1 MKEQI
6 KITIESSVVKPSP
19 FTKGNHTE
27 YKLKLSYKGNEYNFT
42 FHDSVY
48 NYQNNKKLNKDDALN
63 SVLLDANAYEQSRD
77 EKEFLD
83 AFFCNVSDLYE
94 DYMRGMELHEMYD
107 YYAKKD
113 VDELKAGL
121 KAYKECEK
129 TYNALQNMFNSDELT
144 ELTEEFA
151 DY

>member
-6 KITIESSVVKPSP
+6 KITILEKETKPSP
-19 FTKGNHTE
+19 VTNGNHTE
-27 YKLKLSYKGNEYNFT
+27 YKLKLSYKGNEYNFIY
-42 FHDSVY
+42 HDSVY
-48 NYQNNKKLNKDDALN
+48 SYEKKIKLNKDDALN
-63 SVLLDANAYEQSRD
+63 SILLDANAYEQSKD

-107 YYAKKD
+107 YSAKKD

-121 KAYKECEK
+121 KAYRACRG
-129 TYNALQNMFNSDELT
+129 TYNALQNMFTEDELSQ
-144 ELTEEFA
+144 LYKEFEN
-151 DY
+151 Y

>member
-48 NYQNNKKLNKDDALN
+48 NWQNNKKLNTDDALK
-63 SVLLDANAYEQSRD
+63 SILLDANAYEQSRD

-83 AFFCNVSDLYE
+83 EFFCNVSDLYE

-107 YYAKKD
+107 YSAKKD

-121 KAYKECEK
+121 KAYRACRG
-129 TYNALQNMFNSDELT
+129 TYNALQDMFTEDELSQ
-144 ELTEEFA
+144 LYKEFEN
-151 DY
+151 Y

>member
-1 MKEQI
+1 MKELLQ
-6 KITIESSVVKPSP
+6 ITILEKETKPSP
-19 FTKGNHTE
+19 VTNGNHTE
-27 YKLKLSYKGNEYNFT
+27 YKLKLSYKGNEYKFT

-63 SVLLDANAYEQSRD
+63 SVLLDASAYEQSKD

-107 YYAKKD
+107 YSAKKD

-121 KAYKECEK
+121 KAYRGCKE
-129 TYNALQNMFNSDELT
+129 TYNALQDMFTNDELSQ
-144 ELTEEFA
+144 LYKEFEN
-151 DY
+151 Y